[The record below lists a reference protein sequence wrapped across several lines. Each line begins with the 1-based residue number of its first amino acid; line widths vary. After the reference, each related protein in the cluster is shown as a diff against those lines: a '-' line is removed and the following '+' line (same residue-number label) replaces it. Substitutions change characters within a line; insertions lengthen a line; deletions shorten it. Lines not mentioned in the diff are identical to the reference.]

1 MKILINSIVITI
13 LLLSLLFLIGCGMA
27 DGDRVTAQ
35 QVLDQNPNAD
45 ILQYGKRIYNNMTD
59 VEWFQTEKPNYEKY
73 NLLGEIKL
81 QTNEAKKFESFVA
94 SKLSEGTKVY
104 STGAKQY
111 GMLIVEFEGKELYY
125 MEFLEG

>member
-1 MKILINSIVITI
+1 
-13 LLLSLLFLIGCGMA
+13 
-27 DGDRVTAQ
+27 
-35 QVLDQNPNAD
+35 
-45 ILQYGKRIYNNMTD
+45 MTD